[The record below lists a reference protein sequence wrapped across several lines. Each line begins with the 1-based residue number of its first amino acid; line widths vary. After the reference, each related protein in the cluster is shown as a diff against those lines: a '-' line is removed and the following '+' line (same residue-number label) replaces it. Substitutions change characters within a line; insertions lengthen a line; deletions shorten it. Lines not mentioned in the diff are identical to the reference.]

1 METRPPD
8 KRLRMAPFTV
18 HATRGLLRDQKL
30 RRVMMA
36 ITVVIA
42 VIMLV
47 TGLTVF
53 RSVLNPH
60 EHPWRFVLFWFACAW
75 QTVLA
80 ILLALFDLLL
90 VRADARA
97 ARKAFREQV
106 TDAAAQTAERE
117 PDNGG

>member
-1 METRPPD
+1 METRPPE
-8 KRLRMAPFTV
+8 KRLEMAPFTI
-18 HATRGLLRDQKL
+18 HATRGVLRDPKL

-36 ITVVIA
+36 ISVALA

-53 RSVLNPH
+53 RPWLHPH
-60 EHPWRFVLFWFACAW
+60 EHPWRFALFWFACAW

-90 VRADARA
+90 VRSEARA

-106 TDAAAQTAERE
+106 AASAAQPAEPE
-117 PDNGG
+117 PDDQ